1 MYLCL
6 YNARNFYISQW
17 YRDIVTQVEKLTT
30 KQAQIDPNEVDELER
45 LLDLQAE
52 AERKKNKLL
61 VC

>member
-1 MYLCL
+1 M
-6 YNARNFYISQW
+6 I
-17 YRDIVTQVEKLTT
+17 QVEKLTT

-45 LLDLQAE
+45 LQELQAE

>member
-1 MYLCL
+1 M
-6 YNARNFYISQW
+6 
-17 YRDIVTQVEKLTT
+17 VQVEKLTT

-45 LLDLQAE
+45 LQELQAE

>member
-1 MYLCL
+1 M
-6 YNARNFYISQW
+6 
-17 YRDIVTQVEKLTT
+17 TQVEKLTT

>member
-1 MYLCL
+1 M
-6 YNARNFYISQW
+6 
-17 YRDIVTQVEKLTT
+17 EKLTT

-45 LLDLQAE
+45 LQELQAE

>member
-1 MYLCL
+1 MV
-6 YNARNFYISQW
+6 QE
-17 YRDIVTQVEKLTT
+17 EKLTT

-45 LLDLQAE
+45 LQELQAE

>member
-1 MYLCL
+1 M
-6 YNARNFYISQW
+6 
-17 YRDIVTQVEKLTT
+17 VQVEKLTT
-30 KQAQIDPNEVDELER
+30 KQAQTDPNEVDELER